1 MGVVIVSYACM
12 TTELSTTTAW
22 DSQYPQKARAL
33 GASLLS
39 YHVPPPLPTP
49 GLSHSQDEQLQ
60 YKEKPRLK
68 EPPPT
73 SAAVV

>member
-12 TTELSTTTAW
+12 TTKFSTTTAW
-22 DSQYPQKARAL
+22 DSQDPQKARSL

-39 YHVPPPLPTP
+39 YHVPPPLPIP

-60 YKEKPRLK
+60 DKEKPGLQQ
-68 EPPPT
+68 PPQMP
-73 SAAVV
+73 AAVV